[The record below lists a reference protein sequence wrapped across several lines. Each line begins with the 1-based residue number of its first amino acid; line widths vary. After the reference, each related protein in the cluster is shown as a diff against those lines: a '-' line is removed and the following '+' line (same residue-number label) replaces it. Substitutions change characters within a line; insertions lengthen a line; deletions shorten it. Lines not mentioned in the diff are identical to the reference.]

1 MPNPGRMAKSLHL
14 LGVGSQAPP
23 LGHPQKMHWGLSPL
37 LPSRPARFPQQ
48 VASGPPPCLWLSR
61 ANPSHSHQRERFK
74 SPTSSTSTLQ
84 PPIWN
89 QLSLLSRAVRI
100 LLSHA
105 NLLHAC
111 CAPARTTALQTRS
124 TQAWC
129 FPPRRHARTVPSAWK
144 ALAGSCSPF
153 IRVVNVFTELL
164 PSARNIRTGQ
174 NAPASQST
182 CDNQPPT
189 PPVYLCGCPAHSVSY
204 PGVGVGIPESPFR
217 AQPGKDPDLSSESPV
232 LSLGL
237 KPGNAPKRGVS
248 PHCRILGNGSV
259 LERFK
264 E

>member
-1 MPNPGRMAKSLHL
+1 MAYGAAPGSYPRPNLSIF
-14 LGVGSQAPP
+14 LGWEARPRP
-23 LGHPQKMHWGLSPL
+23 LAILRRCTGACPRCCPHDQPDSHSRRPQDR
-37 LPSRPARFPQQ
+37 LP
-48 VASGPPPCLWLSR
+48 ASGSR

-74 SPTSSTSTLQ
+74 SSTSSTSTLQ

-105 NLLHAC
+105 NLLRAC

-189 PPVYLCGCPAHSVSY
+189 PLVYLCSCPAHSVSY
-204 PGVGVGIPESPFR
+204 PGVGVDTCVPFQSPTREGPRLVIRIPS
-217 AQPGKDPDLSSESPV
+217 AQSGPQTRKCP
-232 LSLGL
+232 
-237 KPGNAPKRGVS
+237 
-248 PHCRILGNGSV
+248 
-259 LERFK
+259 
-264 E
+264 